1 MKEEEYQ
8 KKANLLDQQATE
20 LNRQIEQLRELQV
33 RSCKSVTKHE
43 PYLYRSVSSSSHPSH
58 SLRRGHLD

>member
-33 RSCKSVTKHE
+33 RRHVGCKSVTKHE
-43 PYLYRSVSSSSHPSH
+43 PYLYL
-58 SLRRGHLD
+58 SLPPPTLHTV